1 MCVGKRMYEYMY
13 MCVYIIIV
21 PIMLFLGSNTTIN
34 WRGSLKHFKI
44 CFCNGCYT
52 MPTHVK
58 ILKFQSFLTCF
69 LLCSIVEYRGQI
81 FTHTWV
87 LFTCKT
93 PWVFWEKR
101 KEYGKHISKILQKLI
116 SSLVLFFDCLICMY
130 NNARS
135 DCNQSFFLPG
145 DELWSLRLT
154 AMAVSL
160 SQMYR
165 CD

>member
-1 MCVGKRMYEYMY
+1 
-13 MCVYIIIV
+13 
-21 PIMLFLGSNTTIN
+21 MLFLGSNIRIN
-34 WRGSLKHFKI
+34 WSGCLKLFKM

-58 ILKFQSFLTCF
+58 ILKFQSFLACVPCF
-69 LLCSIVEYRGQI
+69 LSCTVVEYRGQS

-93 PWVFWEKR
+93 PWVFWGWR

-116 SSLVLFFDCLICMY
+116 SSLVLFFDCLICVY

-135 DCNQSFFLPG
+135 DCSQSFFLPG